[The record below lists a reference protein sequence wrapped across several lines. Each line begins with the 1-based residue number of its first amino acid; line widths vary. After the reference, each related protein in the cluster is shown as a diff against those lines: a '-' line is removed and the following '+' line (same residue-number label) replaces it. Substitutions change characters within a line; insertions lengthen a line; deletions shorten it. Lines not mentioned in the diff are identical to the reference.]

1 MINFLVCLSSNENLL
16 QKGFFFPPGCTSIM
30 ASVAAV
36 IIVVAVVCRHRLK
49 AIMKGPWGTE
59 LQVDASHPV
68 PRPGVD
74 ILSPVCN
81 LLHMECSG
89 PLQESKGEAP

>member
-1 MINFLVCLSSNENLL
+1 MAESAPI
-16 QKGFFFPPGCTSIM
+16 IM
-30 ASVAAV
+30 AIVAAV
-36 IIVVAVVCRHRLK
+36 IIVVAVVFRHRIK
-49 AIMKGPWGTE
+49 AVIKGPWGTE
-59 LQVDASHPV
+59 LKVEASHPV